1 MDREQYLI
9 KLRDRHNDFNGYA
22 REILSDTL
30 SNRSS
35 SNPQKLQ
42 PSAVNSGVDGSWNSS
57 SLPSTDQCEMEQ
69 IYEQFDDEA
78 ELLSFLGSEDHHKL
92 MEEISEALQAEYQ
105 DLVDEYDINIYEDSD
120 FFNDSERLQEE
131 AELNE
136 FEYLICPI
144 CR

>member
-1 MDREQYLI
+1 MDREENLI

-30 SNRSS
+30 NNRSS

-42 PSAVNSGVDGSWNSS
+42 PSAVNSDVDGGWNSNS
-57 SLPSTDQCEMEQ
+57 SPCTDQYEMEQ
-69 IYEQFDDEA
+69 IYQQFDDEA

-105 DLVDEYDINIYEDSD
+105 ELVDEYDINIYEDSD

-136 FEYLICPI
+136 FEFLICPI
-144 CR
+144 CK